1 MDAFKKL
8 PTYKS
13 SSLDIMPENL
23 VELRELI
30 GEAA

>member
-8 PTYKS
+8 PTHKI

-23 VELRELI
+23 GELHDLI
-30 GEAA
+30 GE